1 MSYRGGYGHHGYQ
14 NGYSRGGNNSY
25 RSDRRDTS
33 YKGSS
38 NYSHSTYKSHYNHQ
52 IPHSGSYHASHYNNY
67 QNTYDNSD
75 YKYYSGKRTPQSA
88 NSDTKFEFAVQ
99 GTDTRTG
106 SNEKD
111 SEFTKLAHHSDFT
124 KNIQIIENSKTYK
137 VLYDPE
143 LDSKLS
149 KHDKKIKHKKIRFN
163 GEGVSENSDPRLT
176 NLTQYLSKPNKA
188 SSKFPFKQLP
198 RPKFVFDN
206 DSLGEAPLTELIIW
220 DLPSSTNETYLSNF
234 LNSYD
239 SSKVENLKLIND
251 PEFGFPLGIA
261 TFKFSG
267 SIEKS
272 NSVAE
277 KFMKTVISDSIK
289 IDGKPIK
296 IEFNDNNDKLLNQ
309 KIEAAR
315 VKVLAVQ
322 KKKEEEEKKRIKL
335 AEEQKKGEEEARKKQ
350 QLEEEKKR
358 KEEEAAKKEAS
369 EPPVSKFK
377 PNTTIL
383 SSRHSNKVVQGINLP
398 KDLSKYIKNRPYI
411 LIQDKYV
418 PTKKT
423 SSQEIKRILK
433 KYDWTRVLSDK
444 TGFYIVFN
452 SIIECERCFMKE
464 DGRKFF
470 ECKMVMELAIPDGFK
485 NVEKDDDMRSG
496 VIDEATNILIKEFE
510 TYLVKDI
517 RERIIAPHILSLL
530 DHDRYPKLVEELKAK
545 EKEKE
550 EAAKQK
556 NISSN
561 VYLKQSAMSILEKQ
575 RLESHNKLPFYKR
588 ANERMK
594 QSKHKPIIPMSHAL
608 NYDDDD
614 EENEDKNSR
623 HEIDEEDEEDY
634 ESTSRST
641 TPIPQQLKRIRSSTE
656 TSVDEELETEPPKKK
671 HSLPTPEDEN
681 EDDMEV
687 DVETKLSTSIVES
700 PKSDVEDNIDPLFR
714 PTEDGP
720 LTVYPEPLAST
731 ITDLESLQDHIKD
744 DEDLLLARQV
754 LSETKETEL
763 SNIEYWAWKQNQ
775 NKSVIE
781 EIIDD
786 EDLIEELPSRLNSKG
801 CFKSDG
807 YKKILDIDKI
817 EYLPH
822 RKKAHK
828 PIKTVQYEDEEDDKP
843 IENIQSSRV
852 NRANNRRFAADIT
865 AQIGSESDVLS
876 LNALTKRKKP
886 VTFARS
892 AIHNWGLY
900 AMEPI
905 AAKEMIIEYV
915 GERIRQQVAEHREKS
930 YLRTGIGS
938 SYLFRIDEN
947 TVIDA
952 TKKGGIARFINH
964 CCSPS
969 CTAKIIKVEGKKR
982 IVIYALRDIE
992 ANEELTYDY
1001 KFERETNDDERIRCL
1016 CGAPGCKGYL
1026 N

>member
-1 MSYRGGYGHHGYQ
+1 MSYRDGYGHHGYQ
-14 NGYSRGGNNSY
+14 NSYSRGGYKPY
-25 RSDRRDTS
+25 RSDRPHTS
-33 YKGSS
+33 YKGS
-38 NYSHSTYKSHYNHQ
+38 NYNQ
-52 IPHSGSYHASHYNNY
+52 SYYNNH
-67 QNTYDNSD
+67 NN
-75 YKYYSGKRTPQSA
+75 YKYYDNNHYKNHSGKSTPISVS
-88 NSDTKFEFAVQ
+88 SDTQFEFPTQ
-99 GTDTRTG
+99 GTDMRTG
-106 SNEKD
+106 VNEKD
-111 SEFTKLAHHSDFT
+111 LDFTKLAHHIDFT
-124 KNIQIIENSKTYK
+124 KQIQISENNKTYK

-149 KHDKKIKHKKIRFN
+149 KQEKKTKHKKIRFN
-163 GEGVSENSDPRLT
+163 GDGITQVTDPRIS
-176 NLTQYLSKPNKA
+176 NLNQYLSKPNKN
-188 SSKFPFKQLP
+188 STKFPFKQLP
-198 RPKFVFDN
+198 RPKFIFDD
-206 DSLGEAPLTELIIW
+206 DSLGEAPLINLVIW
-220 DLPSSTNETYLSNF
+220 ELPSSTNETYLSNF
-234 LNSYD
+234 LNSFEV
-239 SSKVENLKLIND
+239 SKVEKIKLIND

-261 TFKFSG
+261 TFKFQG

-272 NSVAE
+272 NTFAQNFIKLVN
-277 KFMKTVISDSIK
+277 SDSIQ
-289 IDGKPIK
+289 IDGKPLK
-296 IEFNDNNDKLLNQ
+296 IGLNDNNDKFLNS
-309 KIEAAR
+309 KIDAAR
-315 VKVLAVQ
+315 GKVINVQ
-322 KKKEEEEKKRIKL
+322 KKKEEEEKRRLKL
-335 AEEQKKGEEEARKKQ
+335 IEEQKKEEEELNKKKK
-350 QLEEEKKR
+350 LEEEKKR
-358 KEEEAAKKEAS
+358 KEIEATQKQS
-369 EPPVSKFK
+369 TEPPESKFK
-377 PNTTIL
+377 PNTTTL
-383 SSRHSNKVVQGINLP
+383 SSRHKNKVVQGVNLP

-418 PTKKT
+418 PTNKT
-423 SSQEIKRILK
+423 PSQDIKRILK

-444 TGFYIVFN
+444 SGFYVVFN
-452 SIIECERCFMKE
+452 SVVECERCFLKE
-464 DGRKFF
+464 DGRNFF
-470 ECKMVMELAIPDGFK
+470 EYKMVMEMAIPEGFQ
-485 NVEKDDDMRSG
+485 NVEKDNDIRSG
-496 VIDEATNILIKEFE
+496 VVDEATNILIKEFE
-510 TYLVKDI
+510 AFLVKDI

-530 DHDRYPKLVEELKAK
+530 EHTRYPKLIEELKAK

-550 EAAKQK
+550 EAAKLK

-561 VYLKQSAMSILEKQ
+561 VHLKQNAMSILEKQ
-575 RLESHNKLPFYKR
+575 RLELQNKIPYFKK
-588 ANERMK
+588 ANEK
-594 QSKHKPIIPMSHAL
+594 QHRRRPIIPMSHAL
-608 NYDDDD
+608 NFDDDDDD
-614 EENEDKNSR
+614 EDNAEKDE
-623 HEIDEEDEEDY
+623 DEEDEDDY
-634 ESTSRST
+634 ESTSRSA
-641 TPIPQQLKRIRSSTE
+641 TPIPQPLKRIRSSTE
-656 TSVDEELETEPPKKK
+656 TSVDEEIEGEPFRKK
-671 HSLPTPEDEN
+671 STTIASTSVYEEEDE
-681 EDDMEV
+681 MEV
-687 DVETKLSTSIVES
+687 DDEPTLHKEELES
-700 PKSDVEDNIDPLFR
+700 PIPSEVEYDIDSIYR

-720 LTVYPEPLAST
+720 STVYPESSLNN
-731 ITDLESLQDHIKD
+731 ILDLESLQDHIKD
-744 DEDLLLARQV
+744 DEDLLLAREI
-754 LSETKETEL
+754 LSDVKEPNIP
-763 SNIEYWAWKQNQ
+763 NIEYWAWKQIN
-775 NKSVIE
+775 NKEAAE
-781 EIIDD
+781 EIIDG
-786 EDLIEELPSRLNSKG
+786 EDLIEELPSRLESKG

-807 YKKILDIDKI
+807 YKKISDIDKI

-828 PIKTVQYEDEEDDKP
+828 PIKTVQYEDDEDEKP
-843 IENIQSSRV
+843 MENIQSSRV